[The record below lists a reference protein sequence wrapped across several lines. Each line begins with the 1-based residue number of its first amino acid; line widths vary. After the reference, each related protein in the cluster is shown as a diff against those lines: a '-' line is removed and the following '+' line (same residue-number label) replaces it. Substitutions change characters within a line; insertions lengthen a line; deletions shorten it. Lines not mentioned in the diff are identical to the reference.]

1 MLVSFKWGWAIGA
14 RETFCNDN
22 LDSTLRI
29 PGIPMFLLQYLR
41 MKWRESKGV
50 LVSISVKICFN
61 RENLES
67 KKGKENELHTRAQIC
82 QMNVSSYSIKSR
94 TGEWKMNSGE
104 GRFLEAWK
112 CVRRCKRWCKRAQL
126 THNLWPSSSLFIDTA
141 PGRKEGIS
149 LIPSSD
155 R

>member
-1 MLVSFKWGWAIGA
+1 MLERKSNDMLVAFEWGRAIRA

-61 RENLES
+61 CENLKS
-67 KKGKENELHTRAQIC
+67 KKGREKESHTRAQIC
-82 QMNVSSYSIKSR
+82 QINVSSYSIKKKQDR
-94 TGEWKMNSGE
+94 
-104 GRFLEAWK
+104 
-112 CVRRCKRWCKRAQL
+112 
-126 THNLWPSSSLFIDTA
+126 
-141 PGRKEGIS
+141 GIK
-149 LIPSSD
+149 D
-155 R
+155 EFR